1 MRTFARIAALAGL
14 CCFAFGAA
22 AEPSSGVPDPGPF
35 HFVWDTRP
43 PDDWLDL
50 WSLPGGRGALLEHMP
65 NGTPLEILEIGPG
78 QWLKVRQLR
87 TGVIGWAAWGNPSG
101 TRVWIYCCWTP
112 ANGIPPNPRPYSR

>member
-1 MRTFARIAALAGL
+1 MGIFARIAVCVACL
-14 CCFAFGAA
+14 FAFSHSASA
-22 AEPSSGVPDPGPF
+22 DGPY

-65 NGTPLEILEIGPG
+65 NGTPLEILEFGQG

-87 TGVIGWAAWGNPSG
+87 SGAIGWAAWGNPSR
-101 TRVWIYCCWTP
+101 TRVWIYCCWTNE
-112 ANGIPPNPRPYSR
+112 AGISPNPQPFRR